1 MTDLRKMN
9 SVQCKKWKLTKIHS
23 IRVNRKNVVFFTKK
37 KMTKIVLWYD
47 FSSLRV
53 CGLLSSSLL
62 LFPQCFGR
70 YVLRPSSGVFRL
82 NFRDEAW
89 WFLSLRVSG
98 LLFSSLLLFPQR
110 FGRYVLRSSSGVCRL
125 NFWDKACWFLSLRV
139 FALLS
144 LSLLLYPQRFGQPNK
159 LSRNVVKITIKM
171 KTTVQKP
178 LMKKIPKLRLRNL
191 DKWYDFFSLF
201 SWIWNSNHDCSDY
214 KPR

>member
-1 MTDLRKMN
+1 ML
-9 SVQCKKWKLTKIHS
+9 
-23 IRVNRKNVVFFTKK
+23 FFLTKK

-47 FSSLRV
+47 FFIFK
-53 CGLLSSSLL
+53 GLWTIVFIFIVISHNVSADM
-62 LFPQCFGR
+62 
-70 YVLRPSSGVFRL
+70 SSGFFRCFSSKFPRRSL
-82 NFRDEAW
+82 MI
-89 WFLSLRVSG
+89 LSLRVSG

-110 FGRYVLRSSSGVCRL
+110 FGRYVLRPSSGVCRL

-178 LMKKIPKLRLRNL
+178 LMKKITKLRLRNL